1 MRDPQS
7 PGRRSRPA
15 LFRTEPTPHA
25 RDPFEGSP
33 GRRRRR
39 IALCGLGGR
48 PGHGHGRGRGPS
60 VGGSGESG
68 TVPGGRCAGR
78 LHTEGG
84 EAGRRRAP
92 GALVGPADRHADEPV
107 PGGGRALR
115 RHPGRP
121 PVHGDRL
128 RGLGGVPRR
137 AHHPQGP
144 LGGARTP
151 GARTAGTVR
160 RRSGHARRGPG
171 RAGRRHGGLHARA
184 RQFHGRVR
192 VRGRRGRR
200 HRPGFGE
207 PRDRPQSGPR
217 PRPYDAGGRQE
228 RFDEREPEPSV
239 QHRLDH
245 RGRQA
250 LHDHG
255 VPLRVRG
262 PLPADQPVL
271 QRDGDVEGRRL
282 GDADNDGVRVLRET
296 LPIVAGYRDKH

>member
-7 PGRRSRPA
+7 PGGTLGRP

-39 IALCGLGGR
+39 VALCGLGGR
-48 PGHGHGRGRGPS
+48 PGHGRGRGTS
-60 VGGSGESG
+60 VGRGGASG

-78 LHTEGG
+78 LHTESG

-92 GALVGPADRHADEPV
+92 GALVGPTDRHADEPV

-115 RHPGRP
+115 RHPDRP

-137 AHHPQGP
+137 AHRPQGP
-144 LGGARTP
+144 LGRARTP
-151 GARTAGTVR
+151 GARTAGAVR

-171 RAGRRHGGLHARA
+171 GAGRRHGGLHARA

-192 VRGRRGRR
+192 LRGRRGRR

-217 PRPYDAGGRQE
+217 TRPHDAGGRHG

-262 PLPADQPVL
+262 PLPHGSAGSPA
-271 QRDGDVEGRRL
+271 RRRRGRAAWL

-296 LPIVAGYRDKH
+296 LPIVAGYRDKR